1 MPFNVSKCHIL
12 QEGTRNQNYE
22 CEMSG
27 VKLESAQCVKD
38 LGVTVASNLK
48 FSLHCKEAACK
59 GNRMLGFINIIF
71 PSKIKV

>member
-1 MPFNVSKCHIL
+1 
-12 QEGTRNQNYE
+12 
-22 CEMSG
+22 MSG
-27 VKLESAQCVKD
+27 VKLESAQCVQD